1 MAAKNEIKEVL
12 VAVDGSDNADR
23 AVEMA
28 ADLAKERGA
37 RLTILTVLPRY
48 DLPEELKDLAGS
60 EHIEGSPMR
69 QWELVGERLVDAA
82 RDRAL
87 EGRGGLSIKEQV
99 VGGEPAESILDVA
112 RRGGV
117 DLVVIGSRG
126 LGRLE
131 GLLMGSVSQKVVSLA
146 PMSVLVVR

>member
-1 MAAKNEIKEVL
+1 MATKKIEEVL

-23 AVEMA
+23 AVDMA
-28 ADLAKERGA
+28 ADLAQERGA
-37 RLTILTVLPRY
+37 RLTVLTVLPRY
-48 DLPEELKDLAGS
+48 DLPEELKSLADS

-69 QWELVGERLVDAA
+69 QWELVGERLAGAA

-87 EGRGGLSIKEQV
+87 EGRSGLTVTEAV
-99 VGGEPAESILDVA
+99 LGGEPGEAIIDAA
-112 RRGGV
+112 RRGKA

-131 GLLMGSVSQKVVSLA
+131 GLLLGSVSQKVVSLA